1 MPCGYPSRRH
11 FLQTA
16 AAMACV
22 SQSANANAAS
32 DQSQMRMGLVTYL
45 WGQDM
50 TLAELL
56 AACESSGLL
65 GVELRTQHNHAF
77 EPELSAAE
85 RAEVRRRFSDSPVK
99 LVGYGANC
107 EYHSSKPEQV
117 KSNIQQ
123 TKRYIELMHDCGGSG
138 VKVKPNSLPKDVDP
152 KKTVQQIG
160 MALNEVAR
168 YGQEFG
174 QQIRLE
180 VHGSGTSQLPI
191 VRDIM
196 AVADHPN
203 VAVCWNC
210 NDQDMEGAGLEDNFN
225 MVRDRFGETLHVREL
240 FVKDYPY
247 DQLFKLLLRS
257 AYKGWVL
264 LEARTNPAD
273 KVAAMTEQRKL
284 FEQLSQS
291 PGS

>member
-1 MPCGYPSRRH
+1 
-11 FLQTA
+11 
-16 AAMACV
+16 
-22 SQSANANAAS
+22 
-32 DQSQMRMGLVTYL
+32 
-45 WGQDM
+45 M

-65 GVELRTQHNHAF
+65 GVELRTQHNHAV